1 VITQTGG
8 VIDEDSSTRWVRLD
22 GVENVRDLG
31 GVPLRDG
38 GRTAF
43 GQLLRCARLAEA
55 TESDVEFLTEKYG
68 VRTVIDLRTPS
79 EVEKDGPTPLELAG
93 VRTEHLSVLPE
104 GQRPLPKE
112 GEDPK
117 VFNYRGYLR
126 FRPENML
133 AAVRLLTEP
142 DAGPALVHCAAG
154 KDRTGV
160 FSALVLDAV
169 GAAREAVVAD
179 YALSN
184 QELEAVLRRGVG
196 GDYDIDLSE
205 IDKHRCP
212 PEVMAAVLA
221 ELDTEGAADGWLR
234 GQGMP
239 DEELAGLRARFTCSP
254 G

>member
-1 VITQTGG
+1 MISQDG
-8 VIDEDSSTRWVRLD
+8 SARWVRLD

-31 GVPLRDG
+31 GVPLSDG
-38 GRTAF
+38 GATAF

-68 VRTVIDLRTPS
+68 VRTVIDLRTPR

-104 GQRPLPKE
+104 GQRPLPRD

-126 FRPENML
+126 FRPENMV

-184 QELEAVLRRGVG
+184 LELEAVLRRGVG
-196 GDYDIDLSE
+196 GDHDIDLSE

-212 PEVMAAVLA
+212 PEVMSAVLA
-221 ELDTEGAADGWLR
+221 GLDAEGAAVGWLR
-234 GQGMP
+234 AQGMP
-239 DEELAGLRARFTCSP
+239 DEELTRLRTRFAGSNDR
-254 G
+254 